1 VPHERSI
8 RRAREPWQVQFP
20 FDVFQSESPL
30 PFHLPISLRIL
41 FFTIIISPIFHRQ
54 QSINQQTLFFV
65 KMPKTLITGANS
77 FVAAQIIDQLIAL
90 GHFVVGSVRSSPK
103 GDEILA
109 THPEYAGKISFV
121 TVSDY
126 AKKGVWDEIMKEEEF
141 DYVIH
146 VAAPL
151 LDDPRLSDFERDF
164 LAPSVNG

>member
-1 VPHERSI
+1 
-8 RRAREPWQVQFP
+8 
-20 FDVFQSESPL
+20 
-30 PFHLPISLRIL
+30 
-41 FFTIIISPIFHRQ
+41 
-54 QSINQQTLFFV
+54 
-65 KMPKTLITGANS
+65 MPKTLITGANS

-126 AKKGVWDEIMKEEEF
+126 AKKGIWENIMREGEF

-164 LAPSVNG
+164 LAPSVDG

>member
-1 VPHERSI
+1 
-8 RRAREPWQVQFP
+8 
-20 FDVFQSESPL
+20 
-30 PFHLPISLRIL
+30 
-41 FFTIIISPIFHRQ
+41 
-54 QSINQQTLFFV
+54 
-65 KMPKTLITGANS
+65 MPKTLVTGANS

-90 GHFVVGSVRSSPK
+90 GHTVVGSVRSTSK

-126 AKKGVWDEIMKEEEF
+126 AATGVWDSIMKEENF

-151 LDDPRLSDFERDF
+151 LDDPRLKDFEKDF
-164 LAPSVNG
+164 LKPSVDG